1 MTAAVTAVATAV
13 AALAGLAVLIYT
25 DRLTARAR
33 WEKRY
38 AELNEQWDR
47 AKKAHEVAVARGTGD
62 AVALYDQW
70 LRVAK
75 ELGRHRGAGQRAG
88 YLSRS

>member
-1 MTAAVTAVATAV
+1 MTGAIAAVATAV
-13 AALAGLAVLIYT
+13 AALAGLAVLIYR

-38 AELNEQWDR
+38 EELNDQWDK
-47 AKKAHEVAVARGTGD
+47 AKKAHELAVVRGRGGD

-70 LRVAK
+70 LRVAQ
-75 ELGRHRGAGQRAG
+75 ELARHRRAGQRAG
-88 YLSRS
+88 YLS